1 MPKKKKTL
9 KQKMQA
15 DQLRQ
20 GNPKVV
26 TSPPTPEPLHAAA
39 SGQEQRSPETQ
50 SGMFSLPTD
59 YSKKHKETVKPHSM
73 PVSTIAISTNEYS
86 YLSKDLLKT
95 GFLTIIIVLA
105 ELVIKFVF
113 ERG

>member
-9 KQKMQA
+9 KQKMQT
-15 DQLRQ
+15 DQRRQ
-20 GNPKVV
+20 SDPKVL
-26 TSPPTPEPLHAAA
+26 TSPNASNNTLPTA
-39 SGQEQRSPETQ
+39 SGHVERPTETA

-59 YSKKHKETVKPHSM
+59 YSKKNKETVATRTAQASAI
-73 PVSTIAISTNEYS
+73 TISTNEYS
-86 YLSKDLLKT
+86 YLGKDLLKT

-113 ERG
+113 EGR

>member
-15 DQLRQ
+15 DQRRQ

-26 TSPPTPEPLHAAA
+26 TSLITPEHLQATASEHA
-39 SGQEQRSPETQ
+39 QRSPETQ
-50 SGMFSLPTD
+50 SGMFALPTD
-59 YSKKHKETVKPHSM
+59 YSKKHKEAM
-73 PVSTIAISTNEYS
+73 RSTITPASTITISTNEYD

-95 GFLTIIIVLA
+95 GFVTIVIVLA
-105 ELVIKFVF
+105 ELMIKFVF